1 MKTTNHVPT
10 HISPLLQQNP
20 SSFFPPQ
27 LSPNSRSHTLQRNP
41 RTPLP
46 HRSGDDSMAEP
57 KKRRRAAFATPDPG
71 CEANQC
77 IEISLGQD
85 FVLSKFSSKEEA
97 EAGTGFCVKPVDLN
111 NFFDDEDGKIY
122 GYQGLKITVLVSSIS
137 FHVYTNVTYES
148 VSDGGKGITDLKTA
162 LQNMFGENIIEKEE
176 FLQTFSTE
184 GQYIWSIASSGERL
198 YENASAVRST
208 DSCHS
213 DAKALVTEV
222 TCLNV
227 GDPQVGHLYSRLV
240 PLVLLLV
247 DGSNPIDVT
256 DSQWDLYLLVQKT
269 INEGQ
274 VSEARLLGFAA
285 VYRFYHYPD
294 SSRLRLSQILISPP
308 YQRQGYGICLLETI
322 TKVGVAENVYD
333 FTIEEPLDSLQRVR
347 DVIDVPRLLACE
359 SVKRA
364 VDEAVLYLK
373 EANLSKRTQLS
384 ELRPPLSASE
394 EVRKSLKINKKQFS
408 HCWEI
413 LIYLALDP
421 VEKYLQNYKIF
432 ISDIVKANVLGKD
445 SGTNGKRVTEVPS
458 DYNEEMSFVMY
469 KSQNGEGI
477 SIDVDGNQVNQEQ
490 QLQQLVDERLNEIKY
505 IAHKVSE
512 KKVTK
517 E

>member
-1 MKTTNHVPT
+1 
-10 HISPLLQQNP
+10 
-20 SSFFPPQ
+20 
-27 LSPNSRSHTLQRNP
+27 
-41 RTPLP
+41 
-46 HRSGDDSMAEP
+46 MAEP
-57 KKRRRAAFATPDPG
+57 KKRRRVAFATPDPG

-77 IEISLGQD
+77 IEISL
-85 FVLSKFSSKEEA
+85 VSSKEEA

-122 GYQGLKITVLVSSIS
+122 GYQGLKITVLVSSVS
-137 FHVYTNVTYES
+137 FHVYANVTYES

-162 LQNMFGENIIEKEE
+162 LQNMFGENIVEKKDE

-184 GQYIWSIASSGERL
+184 SQYIWSIVSSGERL
-198 YENASAVRST
+198 YENASALRSA
-208 DSCHS
+208 DLCHS

-222 TCLNV
+222 TRLNV

-247 DGSNPIDVT
+247 DGSNPIEVT
-256 DSQWDLYLLVQKT
+256 DSQWELYLLVQKT

-308 YQRQGYGICLLETI
+308 YQRQGYGIGLLETI
-322 TKVGVAENVYD
+322 TKAAAAENVYD

-347 DVIDVPRLLACE
+347 DIIDVPRLLACE

-373 EANLSKRTQLS
+373 EANLSKRTQVS

-477 SIDVDGNQVNQEQ
+477 SIDVDENQVNQEQ

-505 IAHKVSE
+505 IAQKVSE